1 MGAHFFAVCHNV
13 SFTSADHDDV
23 ALRHAACMMS
33 TLKCAIAYRMGDP
46 MPQRKWHL
54 RRIGSRFL
62 SPETLMMGYGYDPV
76 LSEQSL
82 KPPIFHTS
90 TFVFRTAQDGKAF
103 FELAYG
109 LRQKRPNEQPGLIY
123 SRINNPD
130 LEMLEDR
137 LAIWDRAE
145 ASLVFASGMAAI
157 STALWAYARPNSV
170 IVHSAPVYGGTD
182 FLLTRILP
190 QFGVATVGFSAEGG
204 AQAMEQAVDAAHAN
218 GRRIAALY
226 LETPANPTNGMV
238 DIGRARA
245 LAEQVRQDGQ
255 RPVVIVDNTM
265 LGPLYQ
271 TPIEHGADLVVT
283 SLTKYVGGHSD
294 LIAGACSGSA
304 AMIEPIH
311 GMRTILGTM
320 CDPHTGWLLMR
331 SLETLKLRMTA
342 SAEGARKVA
351 RFLADHPR
359 VADVWYL
366 GFLPED
372 HPDRAVFERQ
382 CSGAGSTFSFEIE
395 GGEAEAFEVLDRLKV
410 IKLAVSLGGTET
422 LASHPAAMTHSD
434 IPPDER
440 LRLGI
445 TPGLIRLSVGVEDP
459 DDLIADL
466 DQALRGA
473 SEPRAERG

>member
-1 MGAHFFAVCHNV
+1 
-13 SFTSADHDDV
+13 
-23 ALRHAACMMS
+23 
-33 TLKCAIAYRMGDP
+33 
-46 MPQRKWHL
+46 MPKRKWHL
-54 RRIGSRFL
+54 RQLGNRSL
-62 SPETLMMGYGYDPV
+62 SPETLMMWYGYDPV

-109 LRQKRPNEQPGLIY
+109 LRQKRPDEEPGLIY

-157 STALWAYARPNSV
+157 STTLWAYARPGSV

-182 FLLTRILP
+182 FLLSRILP
-190 QFGVATVGFSAEGG
+190 QFGVTTVAFSAEGG
-204 AQAMEQAVDAAHAN
+204 SRAMEQAVDRAR
-218 GRRIAALY
+218 GRGRIAALY

-238 DIGRARA
+238 DVRRARQ
-245 LAEQVRQDGQ
+245 LAEQLQQDGQ
-255 RPVVIVDNTM
+255 RAVVIVDNTM

-271 TPIEHGADLVVT
+271 TPTQHGADLVVT

-359 VADVWYL
+359 VADVWFL
-366 GFLPED
+366 GLLPDD
-372 HPDRAVFERQ
+372 HPDRPIFERQ

-395 GGEAEAFEVLDRLKV
+395 GGEAEAFAVLNRLQV

-422 LASHPAAMTHSD
+422 LASHPASTTHSD
-434 IPPDER
+434 VPLEER

-466 DQALRGA
+466 DQALQV
-473 SEPRAERG
+473 